1 MLLLT
6 RRVGEC
12 VQLGDGIRVRV
23 MGIQGAVVRLGFEA
37 PSDVLILRQELVE
50 ERKGTDTEDKA

>member
-37 PSDVLILRQELVE
+37 PADVLILRQELVNEDPGQE
-50 ERKGTDTEDKA
+50 EKA